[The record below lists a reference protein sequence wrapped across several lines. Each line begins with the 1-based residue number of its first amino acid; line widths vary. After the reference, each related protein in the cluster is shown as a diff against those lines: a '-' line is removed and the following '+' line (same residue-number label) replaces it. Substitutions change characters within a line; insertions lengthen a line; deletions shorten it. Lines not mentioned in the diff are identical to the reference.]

1 MGVRREGRE
10 AAIQFL
16 YQRDLGGGAGVS
28 DLEDFYAFR
37 GLSPAARRFCEG
49 LVRGLLDH
57 TADVDE
63 ALRTHS
69 QNYEIDRLS
78 AVDRNILRLAIH
90 EMLFCPEIPPVVS
103 INEAIDIAKKYST
116 EESGRF
122 VNGVLDRIKATLKR
136 PERTA
141 SKAVEAAE
149 AEPSENE

>member
-16 YQRDLGGGAGVS
+16 YQRDLGGGSGIA

-49 LVRGLLDH
+49 LVRGLLEH
-57 TADVDE
+57 TVAVDE
-63 ALRTHS
+63 ALQTHS
-69 QNYEIDRLS
+69 QNYELDRLS

-136 PERTA
+136 PDRT
-141 SKAVEAAE
+141 
-149 AEPSENE
+149 PSQETD